1 MTYYMQPYI
10 TERDH
15 KAIKVVE
22 RGSCSHSWSIFSILH
37 VPGGGKRLW
46 AEIRFP
52 DAGKDEREMPAETG
66 GSWGVWAWVGALWVW
81 PYYCYLEPSLP
92 GTLLT
97 SSIKL
102 KWLGGKQYPQ
112 WTKKSSNLP
121 ESSQSRS
128 KYLAMQCYQLFQL
141 VTKVELLFHML
152 QCQMV
157 DGTPRILSVETTLNQ
172 PCFCLPPNMWKVQP
186 NFSFSR
192 TNWTEGVKQNPRYA
206 SFYMIWGWITRSEWS

>member
-1 MTYYMQPYI
+1 MV
-10 TERDH
+10 D
-15 KAIKVVE
+15 
-22 RGSCSHSWSIFSILH
+22 RGSRSHSWSIFPILH

-102 KWLGGKQYPQ
+102 KRLCGKWQLQ
-112 WTKKSSNLP
+112 WPKKSSSLGSFP
-121 ESSQSRS
+121 KETFAI
-128 KYLAMQCYQLFQL
+128 LQCYLHFQL
-141 VTKVELLFHML
+141 VIKVELLFSAALHSPFVMSP
-152 QCQMV
+152 CQIAN
-157 DGTPRILSVETTLNQ
+157 GTSRIAGAQTTLNR
-172 PCFCLPPNMWKVQP
+172 PCYLSSSKCV
-186 NFSFSR
+186 
-192 TNWTEGVKQNPRYA
+192 EGTTKLKL
-206 SFYMIWGWITRSEWS
+206 